1 MYEDS
6 EQIHKLRLQGI
17 MDIVKGKPK
26 PCKLY
31 NGYQADTWY
40 RLSGQASKANKIT
53 PKLPPPESKQ
63 CFLRKV
69 ASALPADSIARVKFA
84 LDQEH
89 PSEAH
94 AVFKKID
101 KLNRKKRVIIDKQLF
116 IDLLQLPKDLRTK
129 EHRRYIDDF
138 LRSLPAFQTTPEY
151 IFPHLAKELNVVS
164 YPKDHI
170 LFYQGDPGD
179 KWYVILEGTISIS
192 INKPGWPGPPPI
204 PQIPVAAMREGD
216 KFGDLALLNDLLR
229 STSVT
234 ISSDHCTFITLD
246 KPQFIRLMGPAT
258 KHETSEK
265 MTFLR
270 KVSLFASMDRK
281 SLKQVADKTVVR
293 QAKEDTILIKE
304 GQTLATAFVIRK
316 GICAVFKSSA
326 IKKDGVK
333 KQLLLGH
340 IRKYESFNQESIWGN
355 MGVKLV
361 SPFTVV
367 SIGAIEFATI
377 IIQKEW
383 LNAGLKLEK
392 HPLGIMHEDEIVHR
406 YNTTKAV
413 EQFYVYQKKYIDK
426 VVSEREATK
435 PYELH
440 SY

>member
-1 MYEDS
+1 FLPLVKVQEEVQVSLATNDRPNRMVDFQKMESHVNKKQYNMSKVKSQTGLPMIRAMSTQYSYNFEFEDFKKSVESLKKKNKSLKKVSKESIIFNQLRDLLQQDTYEGDADMYEDS

-40 RLSGQASKANKIT
+40 RLSGQASKAKKIT

-63 CFLRKV
+63 GFLRKV

-84 LDQEH
+84 LDQDH

-179 KWYVILEGTISIS
+179 KWY
-192 INKPGWPGPPPI
+192 
-204 PQIPVAAMREGD
+204 
-216 KFGDLALLNDLLR
+216 
-229 STSVT
+229 
-234 ISSDHCTFITLD
+234 
-246 KPQFIRLMGPAT
+246 
-258 KHETSEK
+258 
-265 MTFLR
+265 
-270 KVSLFASMDRK
+270 
-281 SLKQVADKTVVR
+281 
-293 QAKEDTILIKE
+293 
-304 GQTLATAFVIRK
+304 
-316 GICAVFKSSA
+316 
-326 IKKDGVK
+326 
-333 KQLLLGH
+333 
-340 IRKYESFNQESIWGN
+340 
-355 MGVKLV
+355 
-361 SPFTVV
+361 
-367 SIGAIEFATI
+367 
-377 IIQKEW
+377 
-383 LNAGLKLEK
+383 
-392 HPLGIMHEDEIVHR
+392 
-406 YNTTKAV
+406 
-413 EQFYVYQKKYIDK
+413 
-426 VVSEREATK
+426 
-435 PYELH
+435 
-440 SY
+440 